1 VGCLE
6 RKLRVPNPL
15 DLVQVQAKFQRFME
29 QSFGSSKEAR
39 LLVFDWPDW
48 SASFLLFAG
57 TLKYASAEHS
67 VLLPPPFFAIVDVLV
82 FSQKVNEA

>member
-57 TLKYASAEHS
+57 TLSSTHLRSIAYYF
-67 VLLPPPFFAIVDVLV
+67 PPLFFCDRGRTSI
-82 FSQKVNEA
+82 